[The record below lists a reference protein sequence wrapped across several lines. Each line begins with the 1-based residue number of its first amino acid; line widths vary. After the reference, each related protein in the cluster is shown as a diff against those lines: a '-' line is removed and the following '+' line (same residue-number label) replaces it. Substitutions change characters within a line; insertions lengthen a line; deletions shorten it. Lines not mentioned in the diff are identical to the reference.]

1 MIQTVPS
8 TQPHL
13 PATSWVPPF
22 PGEPVHLQIGFLLL
36 QRLSSL
42 AH

>member
-1 MIQTVPS
+1 MIRMVSS

-22 PGEPVHLQIGFLLL
+22 PGEPALSPIGSLPL